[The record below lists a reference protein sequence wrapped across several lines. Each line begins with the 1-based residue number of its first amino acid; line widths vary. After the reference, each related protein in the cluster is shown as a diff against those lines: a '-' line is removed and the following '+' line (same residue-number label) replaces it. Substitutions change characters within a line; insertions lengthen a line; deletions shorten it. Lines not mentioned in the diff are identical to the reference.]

1 MQILLVF
8 VYQPAQVEHMV
19 KTRQLNVLVLVL
31 QDMLKEIYVFNYA
44 MMVFGV
50 KIIFVRHLV
59 LVLQELL
66 TWLICVYLTAKQVN
80 IYIMDFVKTH
90 VQLVMQIPILI
101 YAHQVVLEGFMEIQ
115 LPTNAFQNAQLITLK
130 MFQVIAKII
139 AIQN

>member
-8 VYQPAQVEHMV
+8 VYQLAQAEHLV

-50 KIIFVRHLV
+50 KIIFARHLV

-101 YAHQVVLEGFMEIQ
+101 YAHQVVLEDFMEIQ
-115 LPTNAFQNAQLITLK
+115 LPINAFQNVQLITLK